1 MEQPQM
7 KMKALPFDEK
17 VYLKFKTYCVEHQ
30 YKIGELITELMVA
43 FLEKERVRKQD
54 VEWDHEDGTKGY

>member
-43 FLEKERVRKQD
+43 FLEKERVKKQD
-54 VEWDHEDGTKGY
+54 VE